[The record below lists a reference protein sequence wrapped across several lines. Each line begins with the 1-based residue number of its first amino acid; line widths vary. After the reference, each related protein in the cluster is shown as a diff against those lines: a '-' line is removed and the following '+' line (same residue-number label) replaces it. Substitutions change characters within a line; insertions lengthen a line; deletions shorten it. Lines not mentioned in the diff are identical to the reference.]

1 MLRGDNLNLF
11 QVFVLFTLFICTII
25 AILKALKLRNVLKGM
40 QAMTI
45 AMVMGMN
52 TGLTAGVLFGSF
64 YQGDLYFSTIISMG
78 VGAAVGFACGIIFG
92 ILPSLEG
99 LMAGVMA
106 GMMGAMLG
114 EMITPNQSLTMINI
128 LLTFTAS
135 SLILFNIF
143 PNDKPDKNKINKK
156 SWFFKPVFTFI
167 FVLTFLLLGNQLQKN
182 TTYSGSYTMD
192 NGSQHD
198 HEQPQELNKKNNQQI
213 IVNVHPSE
221 FTYTPSKIIVKK
233 NEPITIILKNQDQID
248 HDIEIRKIN
257 IHNNTNYHSEKHKNA
272 QADFHL
278 HASANSTSTQTI
290 IPMENGTYEFYCS
303 LPGHK
308 ENGMKGTLVVK

>member
-25 AILKALKLRNVLKGM
+25 AILRALKLRNELTGM

-52 TGLTAGVLFGSF
+52 SGLTAGVLLGSF
-64 YQGDLYFSTIISMG
+64 FQGNLYISTIISIG
-78 VGAAVGFACGIIFG
+78 IGATVGFACGIFLG

-114 EMITPNQSLTMINI
+114 EMITQNQSSTMINI
-128 LLTFTAS
+128 LLTFTVS

-143 PNDKPDKNKINKK
+143 PNNKPEKNKVSKK

-182 TTYSGSYTMD
+182 MTYSGSHTME
-192 NGSQHD
+192 NGSQHK

-213 IVNVHPSE
+213 IVNVHPTE

-233 NEPITIILKNQDQID
+233 NEPVTIIFKNQDQID
-248 HDIEIRKIN
+248 HDIEIKKIN
-257 IHNNTNYHSEKHKNA
+257 IHKNTNAHSAEHKNV

-290 IPMENGTYEFYCS
+290 TPMENGTYEFYCS

-308 ENGMKGTLVVK
+308 ENGMKGTLIVK